1 MDDKE
6 LIDLYFKRDEN
17 AIKDTER
24 LYGSQLR
31 TLAYR
36 LLADKGDTEECL
48 NETYF
53 KVWNAVPPHRPLSL
67 YAFCAAVCRR
77 TAMDM
82 LDRKTAQQR
91 SAIIVE
97 LTAEMEQC
105 IPDNSHEDKADSEQL
120 SELMNGFIS
129 RLDDDK
135 RAVFI
140 RRYMFGE
147 SAAEIAKKYGYSETK
162 VRSMLFRT
170 RNKLKKYL
178 EGKDVQL

>member
-1 MDDKE
+1 MDDNE

-31 TLAYR
+31 ALAYR

-105 IPDNSHEDKADSEQL
+105 IPDDTDTGSEDDERL
-120 SELMNGFIS
+120 ERLMNDFLGT
-129 RLDDDK
+129 LDDEK
-135 RAVFI
+135 RSAFI
-140 RRYMFGE
+140 LRYWYGE
-147 SAAEIAKKYGYSETK
+147 SAASIAEKYGYTETK
-162 VRSMLFRT
+162 IRSMLFRI
-170 RNKLKKYL
+170 RKQLKKYL
-178 EGKDVQL
+178 KGKGVEL